1 MSIDSQPGS
10 GGGSGITLG
19 HVRIANT
26 SDTLTLADANGTIL
40 LNSASAITETVP
52 LNAVV
57 AFPINTQISIV
68 QYGTG
73 AASIAFA
80 SGVTPRYVSTSNFVG
95 QMSRVVLTKIGTDE
109 WLMDG
114 GLQ

>member
-1 MSIDSQPGS
+1 MAIDSHTNG
-10 GGGSGITLG
+10 GGGSGATG
-19 HVRIANT
+19 SVRTATTN
-26 SDTLTLADANGTIL
+26 DTLTLADANGTIL
-40 LNSASAITETVP
+40 LNSASQITETVP
-52 LNAVV
+52 TNAAVPL
-57 AFPINTQISIV
+57 PINTQTSVV

-80 SGVTPRYVSTSNFVG
+80 SGVTARYVSTCNFVG

-109 WLMDG
+109 WLVDG